1 MFAAERKCHKLHAS
15 VYDVIVE
22 IMNEANRLTLLGET
36 GHLLVRRM
44 QAIRTGENR
53 VHKSN

>member
-1 MFAAERKCHKLHAS
+1 VFAAERKCHKLHAS

-22 IMNEANRLTLLGET
+22 IVNDANRLTLLGET
-36 GHLLVRRM
+36 GHLLDRRT
-44 QAIRTGENR
+44 QVIRTGENR